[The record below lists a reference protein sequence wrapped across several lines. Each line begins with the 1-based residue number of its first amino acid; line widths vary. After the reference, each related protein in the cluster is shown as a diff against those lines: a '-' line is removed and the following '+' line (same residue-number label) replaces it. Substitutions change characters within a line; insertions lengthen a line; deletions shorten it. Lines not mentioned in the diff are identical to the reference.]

1 VAVFFPEPFGLLVGA
16 PDLFWRDAVL
26 KPMLY
31 RLRPLSNTPVPRLAF
46 LLVGFA
52 DAMGEF

>member
-26 KPMLY
+26 KPMLH